1 MKDVISKKEMVIELI
16 RSMSPEQRQQLLTED
31 FQAEFEKEIT
41 AEVDRRIKE
50 KADQGDAAAGPSEAD
65 QGE

>member
-31 FQAEFEKEIT
+31 FQAEFEKEVT
-41 AEVDRRIKE
+41 AEVDRRIKQ
-50 KADQGDAAAGPSEAD
+50 KADQGDDAAD